1 MADLMTR
8 QIAFDGLVNG
18 LAIGLIALGVVL
30 VYRSSRVI
38 NFAVGNLGVIG
49 AALLPLAVINYGVP
63 FWAALLGALLVGTL
77 AGTIVELAVIRRLFH
92 SARVTVLIATIGV
105 AQACVAAVRS
115 LPDVDGAVRASYP
128 VAIDAQW
135 QIAGVRVTGAQVC
148 VLVVVPVVAGALTW
162 FLGRTTRGRAVTAC
176 AENPDLARTV
186 GISPKIVSTVVWTI
200 AGLLSTLAMIL
211 IAGQSGR
218 VSATADLGPN
228 TMVRAMAAAVI
239 AGLTSFRW
247 SMLAGVLIGVLQAA
261 VRFNFVEQT
270 GLVDFLLLCAVVT
283 AVWVRARRDA
293 RTDQRA
299 GTRAFATGPRPAP
312 IPERLRGVWWIR
324 HMNKLALIVPLLIA
338 VLLPLVVTQASRH
351 LLYGTILAFAICACS
366 LTVLTG
372 WAGQL
377 SLGQMAFAGL
387 GALTAAALTRG
398 VSIDIGGDRT
408 IAFQALPFAPSVLL
422 AALVTAALAAI
433 VGVGALRVDGMLLA
447 VSTFALGVAAAAYL
461 YRRPFLTDGNASSVP
476 MPRGDLL
483 GLDLADER
491 TYYYVLL
498 VVLIVVLALLA
509 RLRAHGIGRRTIA
522 VRDNPEAAAACT
534 VSPLRTK
541 VTAFALSGAIAG
553 LGGALLAGSVQSV
566 PLTERFFQ
574 VSDSLTLVAIV
585 VIGGLGSTIG
595 PVIGSVWVVGLPAF
609 FPGNALVP
617 LFASSIGL
625 LVLLLYFPGG
635 LAQIGNAARAALLDW
650 AERRLPEPSGASASA
665 STHAPKPERPMR
677 VRERAAA
684 EASAAVDGATA
695 VDGGD
700 APVLLTR
707 EVSVRY
713 GGNTAV
719 DKVSIELRPG
729 EILGLIGTNG
739 AGKSTLLN
747 AIGGFAPAT
756 GSVELLG
763 RDVSRLA
770 PARRAA
776 LGLGRTFQAARL
788 FPELTVRETVLVAL
802 EARGRSG
809 LAGTALFLPAATRAE
824 RRRRAEAADL
834 IDLVGLGRYADTP
847 VARLSTGTR
856 RIVELANLIALDAKV
871 LCLDEPT
878 AGVAQRETE
887 ALGPLLLRLRRELH
901 AAMIVIEHD
910 MPFMMSISDR
920 LYCLGAGRVISEG
933 TPEEVRSDPAVIA
946 GYLGTDT
953 RAIDRSGALG
963 AGAPVAPRPVAVSAA
978 APVPAPAPVS
988 VPAPPHSAAD
998 PAPES

>member
-398 VSIDIGGDRT
+398 LSIDIGGDRT
-408 IAFQALPFAPSVLL
+408 IAFQALPFAPSVLV

-509 RLRAHGIGRRTIA
+509 RLRAHGVGRRTIA

-534 VSPLRTK
+534 VPPLRTK

-595 PVIGSVWVVGLPAF
+595 PVIGAVWVVGLPAF

-650 AERRLPEPSGASASA
+650 AERRLPEPSAAPA
-665 STHAPKPERPMR
+665 PTRAPKPERPMR

-684 EASAAVDGATA
+684 EASAADAA
-695 VDGGD
+695 SA
-700 APVLLTR
+700 APVLVTR
-707 EVSVRY
+707 DVSVRY

-809 LAGTALFLPAATRAE
+809 LGGTALFLPAATRAE

-856 RIVELANLIALDAKV
+856 RIVELANLIALDARV

-887 ALGPLLLRLRRELH
+887 ALGPLLLRLRRELR

-963 AGAPVAPRPVAVSAA
+963 ADAPVAPRPVSVSA
-978 APVPAPAPVS
+978 PVPVS
-988 VPAPPHSAAD
+988 VPAPPHPAAD

>member
-148 VLVVVPVVAGALTW
+148 VLVVVPVVAGGLTW

-534 VSPLRTK
+534 VPPLRTK

-650 AERRLPEPSGASASA
+650 AERRLPEPSAAPAPASA
-665 STHAPKPERPMR
+665 STHAPKPERAMR
-677 VRERAAA
+677 VRERA
-684 EASAAVDGATA
+684 EASAAPDEAA
-695 VDGGD
+695 APD
-700 APVLLTR
+700 APVLVTR
-707 EVSVRY
+707 DVSVRY

-756 GSVELLG
+756 GSVELFG

-834 IDLVGLGRYADTP
+834 IDLVGLGRYAETP

-963 AGAPVAPRPVAVSAA
+963 AGAPVAPRPVSVA
-978 APVPAPAPVS
+978 APVPAPASVS
-988 VPAPPHSAAD
+988 VPAPPHLAAD

>member
-18 LAIGLIALGVVL
+18 LAIGLIALGIVL
-30 VYRSSRVI
+30 VYRSGRVI

-63 FWAALLGALLVGTL
+63 FWAALTGSLLVGTL
-77 AGTIVELAVIRRLFH
+77 AGTIVELAVIRRLFD

-105 AQACVAAVRS
+105 AQACVAAVRA

-135 QIAGVRVTGAQVC
+135 QLAGVRVTGAQVC

-162 FLGRTTRGRAVTAC
+162 FLGRTTQGRAVTAA
-176 AENPDLARTV
+176 AENPNLARTV
-186 GISPKIVSTVVWTI
+186 GISPKVVSTVVWTL

-261 VRFNFVEQT
+261 IRFNFVEQT
-270 GLVDFLLLCAVVT
+270 GLVDFLLLCAVVV

-293 RTDQRA
+293 RTDSR
-299 GTRAFATGPRPAP
+299 GDVRTFATGPRPAP

-324 HMNKLALIVPLLIA
+324 HLNRLALVVPLLVA
-338 VLLPLVVTQASRH
+338 ALLPLVVTQASRH

-387 GALTAAALTRG
+387 GALTTAALTRG

-408 IAFQALPFAPSVLL
+408 IAFQALPFALSALL
-422 AALVTAALAAI
+422 AALVTAALAAV
-433 VGVGALRVDGMLLA
+433 VGAGALRVDGMLLA
-447 VSTFALGVAAAAYL
+447 VSTFALGVAAAGYL
-461 YRRPFLTDGNASSVP
+461 YRRPFLSDGNASSVP
-476 MPRGDLL
+476 LPRGDLL

-498 VVLIVVLALLA
+498 VVLMVVLALIA
-509 RLRAHGIGRRTIA
+509 RLRAHGTGRRTIA

-534 VSPLRTK
+534 VPPLRTK

-553 LGGALLAGSVQSV
+553 LGGSLLAGCVQSV

-585 VIGGLGSTIG
+585 VIGGLGSTVG
-595 PVIGSVWVVGLPAF
+595 PVIGAVWVIGLPAF
-609 FPGNALVP
+609 FPGNSLVP
-617 LFASSIGL
+617 IFASSIGL

-635 LAQIGNAARAALLDW
+635 LTQIANAARAALLRW
-650 AERRLPEPSGASASA
+650 AEGRLPAESTPS
-665 STHAPKPERPMR
+665 TPAPKPERALR
-677 VRERAAA
+677 VRERR
-684 EASAAVDGATA
+684 EAVPS
-695 VDGGD
+695 D
-700 APVLLTR
+700 APVLATR
-707 EVSVRY
+707 DVSVRY

-719 DKVSIELRPG
+719 DAVSIQLRPG

-756 GSVELLG
+756 GTVELLG

-802 EARGRSG
+802 EARRRSG
-809 LAGTALFLPAATRAE
+809 LVSTALLLPAATRAE
-824 RRRRAEAADL
+824 RHRRAEAVDL

-856 RIVELANLIALDAKV
+856 RIVELANLIALDARV

-887 ALGPLLLRLRRELH
+887 ALGPLLLRLRQELD

-933 TPEEVRSDPAVIA
+933 TPEQVRSDPAVIA
-946 GYLGTDT
+946 GYLGTDV
-953 RAIDRSGALG
+953 RAIDRSGAATAD
-963 AGAPVAPRPVAVSAA
+963 AGPTAGTTRADTPVLAASAA
-978 APVPAPAPVS
+978 TPPHPVP
-988 VPAPPHSAAD
+988 D
-998 PAPES
+998 PAMES

>member
-1 MADLMTR
+1 MSDLMTR

-18 LAIGLIALGVVL
+18 LAIGLIALGIVL
-30 VYRSSRVI
+30 VYRAGRVI

-63 FWAALLGALLVGTL
+63 FWAALVGSLLVGTL
-77 AGTIVELAVIRRLFH
+77 AGTVVELAVIRRLFH

-105 AQACVAAVRS
+105 AQACVAAVKA

-128 VAIDAQW
+128 VPITTHW
-135 QIAGVRVTGAQVC
+135 ELAGVRITGAQVC

-162 FLGRTTRGRAVTAC
+162 FLGRTTQGRAVTAS
-176 AENPDLARTV
+176 ADNPNLARTV
-186 GISPKIVSTVVWTI
+186 GISPKMVSTLVWTL

-247 SMLAGVLIGVLQAA
+247 SMVAGIAIGVLQAA

-293 RTDQRA
+293 RPDNGGDA
-299 GTRAFATGPRPAP
+299 RAFSTGPRPAP
-312 IPERLRGVWWIR
+312 VPERLRGVWWIR
-324 HMNKLALIVPLLIA
+324 HLGTLGLAVPLLVA
-338 VLLPLVVTQASRH
+338 VLLPLVITQASRH

-387 GALTAAALTRG
+387 GALTTAALTRG
-398 VSIDIGGDRT
+398 VSIDIGADRT
-408 IAFQALPFAPSVLL
+408 IAFQALPFALSTLL
-422 AALVTAALAAI
+422 AAAVTAALAAI
-433 VGVGALRVDGMLLA
+433 VGAGALRVNGMLLA
-447 VSTFALGVAAAAYL
+447 VSTFALGVAAAGYL
-461 YRRPFLTDGNASSVP
+461 YRRPFLTDGNAASVP
-476 MPRGDLL
+476 LPRGHLF

-498 VVLIVVLALLA
+498 VVLVVVLALIA
-509 RLRAHGIGRRTIA
+509 RLRSHGTGRRTIA

-534 VSPLRTK
+534 VAPLRTK

-553 LGGALLAGSVQSV
+553 LGGSLLAGSVQSV

-585 VIGGLGSTIG
+585 VIGGLGSTVG
-595 PVIGSVWVVGLPAF
+595 PVIGAVWVVGLPAF
-609 FPGNALVP
+609 FPGNSLVP
-617 LFASSIGL
+617 IFASSIGL

-635 LAQIGNAARAALLDW
+635 LTQIAHAGRAALIRW
-650 AERRLPEPSGASASA
+650 AQGRLPEVAAETAPAPAS
-665 STHAPKPERPMR
+665 PRRPMR
-677 VRERAAA
+677 TRERAEVAPDTA
-684 EASAAVDGATA
+684 EF
-695 VDGGD
+695 
-700 APVLLTR
+700 VLSTDN
-707 EVSVRY
+707 VSVRY

-719 DKVSIELRPG
+719 DSVSIGLRPG

-756 GSVELLG
+756 GKVDLLG
-763 RDVSRLA
+763 HDVSRLA
-770 PARRAA
+770 PAKRAA

-802 EARGRSG
+802 EARKRSG
-809 LAGTALFLPAATRAE
+809 LISTALVLPGAVRAE
-824 RRRRAEAADL
+824 RHRRAEAADL

-847 VARLSTGTR
+847 VALLSTGTR
-856 RIVELANLIALDAKV
+856 RIVELANLIALDARV

-887 ALGPLLLRLRRELH
+887 ALGPLLLRLRRELD

-920 LYCLGAGRVISEG
+920 LYCLAAGKVISEG
-933 TPEEVRSDPAVIA
+933 TPEEVRTDPAVIA

-953 RAIDRSGALG
+953 RAIDRSGV
-963 AGAPVAPRPVAVSAA
+963 AGTPVRPLPQ
-978 APVPAPAPVS
+978 PVM
-988 VPAPPHSAAD
+988 
-998 PAPES
+998 ES

>member
-18 LAIGLIALGVVL
+18 LAIGLIALGIVL

-63 FWAALLGALLVGTL
+63 FWAALIGALLVGTL

-105 AQACVAAVRS
+105 AQACVAAVRA

-128 VAIDAQW
+128 VAITEQW
-135 QIAGVRVTGAQVC
+135 EIAGVRVTGAQVC
-148 VLVVVPVVAGALTW
+148 VLVVVPLVAGALTW
-162 FLGRTTRGRAVTAC
+162 FLGRTTQGRAVTAS
-176 AENPDLARTV
+176 AENPNLARTV
-186 GISPKIVSTVVWTI
+186 GISPKIVSTVVWTL

-247 SMLAGVLIGVLQAA
+247 SMLAGVVIGVLQAA

-293 RTDQRA
+293 RTDGR
-299 GTRAFATGPRPAP
+299 GDVRAFATGPRPAP

-324 HMNKLALIVPLLIA
+324 HLNRLALVIPLLVA

-387 GALTAAALTRG
+387 GALTTAALTRG
-398 VSIDIGGDRT
+398 LSIDIGADRT
-408 IAFQALPFAPSVLL
+408 IAFQALPFALSALI

-433 VGVGALRVDGMLLA
+433 VGAGALRVDGMLLA
-447 VSTFALGVAAAAYL
+447 VSTFALGVAAAGYL

-476 MPRGDLL
+476 LPRGDLF
-483 GLDLADER
+483 GLDLSDER

-498 VVLIVVLALLA
+498 VVLIVVLALIA
-509 RLRAHGIGRRTIA
+509 RLRAHGTGRRTIA

-534 VSPLRTK
+534 VAPLRTK

-585 VIGGLGSTIG
+585 VIGGLGSTVG

-609 FPGNALVP
+609 FPGNSLVP
-617 LFASSIGL
+617 IFASSIGL

-635 LAQIGNAARAALLDW
+635 LTQIANAARAALLRW
-650 AERRLPEPSGASASA
+650 AEGRLPAEPEPS
-665 STHAPKPERPMR
+665 TPAPKPERPLR
-677 VRERAAA
+677 VRERT
-684 EASAAVDGATA
+684 ETPTASA
-695 VDGGD
+695 D
-700 APVLLTR
+700 APVLRTR

-719 DKVSIELRPG
+719 DSVSIQVRPG

-756 GSVELLG
+756 GTVELLG
-763 RDVSRLA
+763 QDVSRLA
-770 PARRAA
+770 PAKRAA

-802 EARGRSG
+802 EARRRSG
-809 LAGTALFLPAATRAE
+809 LLSTALLLPAATRAE
-824 RRRRAEAADL
+824 RHRRTEAADL

-847 VARLSTGTR
+847 VAQLSTGTR
-856 RIVELANLIALDAKV
+856 RIVELANLIALDARV

-887 ALGPLLLRLRRELH
+887 ALGPLLLRLRRELD

-933 TPEEVRSDPAVIA
+933 TPEQVRTDPAVIA

-953 RAIDRSGALG
+953 RAIDRSGAATAAVRDTQTSSG
-963 AGAPVAPRPVAVSAA
+963 AESGSGSGPGSGGDPES
-978 APVPAPAPVS
+978 APARSHPMPDPVM
-988 VPAPPHSAAD
+988 
-998 PAPES
+998 ES